1 MGWEGEEELR
11 DEGDEGGMEG
21 EMLVGKGGAV
31 RAHEESKGNRQGGR
45 RRRRR
50 REGGSAEEMEQ
61 EEEDVGAV
69 EEFERRREGPVR
81 FVEPYALGSP
91 NAWAIAAKGDKD
103 DWQGEMF

>member
-21 EMLVGKGGAV
+21 EMLLGRGGAV
-31 RAHEESKGNRQGGR
+31 RAHEESKGGRGGGR

-50 REGGSAEEMEQ
+50 REGGSAAEMGQ
-61 EEEDVGAV
+61 EEE
-69 EEFERRREGPVR
+69 

-91 NAWAIAAKGDKD
+91 NAWAMAAKGDKD